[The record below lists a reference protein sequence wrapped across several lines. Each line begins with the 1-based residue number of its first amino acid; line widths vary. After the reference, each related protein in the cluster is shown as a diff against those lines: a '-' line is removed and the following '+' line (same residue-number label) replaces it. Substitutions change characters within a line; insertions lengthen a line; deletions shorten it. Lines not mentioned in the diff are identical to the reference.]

1 MRVLGTNPENM
12 FSHLF
17 EIQQARLKR
26 LNNPAAEADFAG
38 RRRALENE
46 LSEILGY
53 NSIPANSAIARAG
66 ATIRAVEGM
75 TKLGGAVISSFNDV
89 GNAAMELRYQ
99 GMNLMDAMGKSI
111 AGKLKGYS
119 AADQKEILGYMG
131 IFTDSVRDEM
141 IAKFSGDTSVPG
153 RISRLQRTFFKL
165 NLLNWWTENSRKS
178 MGLVM
183 SNWMARNSKSSWAA
197 LNEDLRRVLNSSG
210 ITEREWNL
218 YRGMEM
224 DSVRGNQHMTP
235 MALNTFLMSVSL
247 NILPPMDSK
256 SISPALLRRAS
267 LWKVNYAGIILIGCS
282 LPCQSLAPEPAQ

>member
-1 MRVLGTNPENM
+1 
-12 FSHLF
+12 
-17 EIQQARLKR
+17 
-26 LNNPAAEADFAG
+26 
-38 RRRALENE
+38 
-46 LSEILGY
+46 
-53 NSIPANSAIARAG
+53 
-66 ATIRAVEGM
+66 
-75 TKLGGAVISSFNDV
+75 
-89 GNAAMELRYQ
+89 
-99 GMNLMDAMGKSI
+99 MDAMGKSI